1 MLSALKQTFASG
13 GFLPH
18 GHCYLW
24 KPALVWLHV
33 ASDVLIGVSYV
44 AISVTLAYL
53 VKRIRDIPFNWM
65 FLAFGLFI
73 IACGVTH
80 FMEVWTLWTPTYW
93 LAGDLKALT
102 AFASVATALLLPPL
116 VPRAIDLMRDARL
129 AEARRI
135 RLETA
140 KPRACRALHQ
150 GQGPRQPQ
158 DPVLRQRQPRAAHPA
173 RARARADRE
182 AARLARAR

>member
-33 ASDVLIGVSYV
+33 TSDLLIGVSYV

-73 IACGVTH
+73 IACGMTH
-80 FMEVWTLWTPTYW
+80 FMEV
-93 LAGDLKALT
+93 
-102 AFASVATALLLPPL
+102 
-116 VPRAIDLMRDARL
+116 
-129 AEARRI
+129 
-135 RLETA
+135 
-140 KPRACRALHQ
+140 
-150 GQGPRQPQ
+150 
-158 DPVLRQRQPRAAHPA
+158 
-173 RARARADRE
+173 
-182 AARLARAR
+182 